1 MERLIFASNNEGK
14 IKEVKQLLH
23 DFPIKVESL
32 KDEIH
37 IQIRAKGKNYKLLIS
52 ASPNYPRIHLSN
64 VQKENPTNP
73 PMFCMLLR
81 KHLING
87 RIAGIYQLYMERVIE
102 IAIECM
108 NELDCLTIK
117 KLIIEIMGK
126 HSNIILIDG
135 DGKILDSIKHVSR
148 EMSRIREVLPGRN
161 YVLPPSQ
168 GKRNPL
174 QEGAGFL
181 KDVLFNTNEVI
192 NLQKFISKS
201 YMGISTVTAG
211 EIIFRAIGKLPQ
223 EAYMLTNIDKERIV
237 KSLESFCEMILK
249 KNYHPRIVK
258 DFKGYPKD
266 VLPFVYHQ
274 FADLPQTEF
283 NMVSDALDSFY
294 EKKDKIDRIQQKSS
308 YLQKIVKTNLE
319 RCQKKIDIQEDVL
332 KQASQ
337 ADRFRLWGELIT
349 ANIYQIPKGVKEVS
363 LTNYYEKDGDLLIIP
378 LDQNKTPA
386 QNASKYFKKY
396 TKAKKALD
404 IVSKQLKE
412 AQEEMKYLEGV
423 LDDIH
428 KCTEEIEIEEIK
440 DEMAKEGYLR
450 VRSRP
455 STKNKRSRSAKD
467 SVPYQFI
474 SSDGFKIF
482 VGKNNKQNDYLT
494 LKLAQNHDIWLH
506 TKTIPGSHVI
516 IKTEGK
522 QVPETTL
529 HEAGLLAAFF
539 SKGRNSSNVA
549 VDYCQ
554 KKNVKKIGGAKPG
567 MVIYNNYRTIYITPS
582 EDEVVKLRS

>member
-1 MERLIFASNNEGK
+1 
-14 IKEVKQLLH
+14 
-23 DFPIKVESL
+23 
-32 KDEIH
+32 
-37 IQIRAKGKNYKLLIS
+37 
-52 ASPNYPRIHLSN
+52 
-64 VQKENPTNP
+64 
-73 PMFCMLLR
+73 
-81 KHLING
+81 
-87 RIAGIYQLYMERVIE
+87 
-102 IAIECM
+102 
-108 NELDCLTIK
+108 
-117 KLIIEIMGK
+117 MGK